1 MRRLFAV
8 MVLFIVSLPLS
19 GWEAH
24 NYDYIVNT
32 SPWTSSRNAS
42 GLVTFK
48 SSHIAT
54 ANASFEKADGKFIG
68 IEDSADCLNG
78 TTSAASYDSIS
89 ERLKAFGSISYSYYF
104 GKNMGGPILMD
115 PSYNPISFIESDQTT
130 IGNKSRELYN
140 LKGALSYKLSNNW
153 AIGIDFSYESGLYAK
168 RKDPRYRNSWMNMGV
183 SAGAKF
189 TISEKFS
196 VGLSLIYEK
205 TLEAIDGNL
214 FGNFTTDYFNLI
226 DYGGFYCKKEVFSGD
241 SGYIPQS
248 QKPRNM
254 LNSFYGAAIQLEH
267 STKKNVFFH
276 EIILKTRSG
285 YYGNEGTSSIVYT
298 NHDGIGLM
306 YKGSAL
312 LFNNTNTQK
321 LGLELYWESLDNNEN
336 IFRTNTIPGH
346 QTVVE
351 ILGSK
356 KVLERND
363 IHGIVYWHGW
373 SGLNGRKPDW
383 EYKLSAET
391 DLRTQTTTLYP
402 FYRDSKVFF
411 ITLKSSLRHN
421 FKWKKNIISPEIG
434 LSFSKGGGNPKKDG
448 TLASSTSG
456 KPISADN
463 YLYKDFEYKT
473 ISSASISASLEYTRT
488 INEKL
493 DIYARFSNRYRHC
506 IETPQYLEGRF
517 RNIFTITIGCTF

>member
-1 MRRLFAV
+1 MRRLLAV

-19 GWEAH
+19 GWEVYD
-24 NYDYIVNT
+24 YDYIVNT
-32 SPWTSSRNAS
+32 SPWTSSSNAS

-48 SSHIAT
+48 SPHIAT
-54 ANASFEKADGKFIG
+54 ANASFEKAEGKFIG

-78 TTSAASYDSIS
+78 TASTSSYDSIS
-89 ERLKAFGSISYSYYF
+89 NKLKAFGSISYSYYF
-104 GKNMGGPILMD
+104 GKNMGGPILID
-115 PSYNPISFIESDQTT
+115 PSYNPISLIESDPTT
-130 IGNKSRELYN
+130 TGNKSRELYN
-140 LKGALSYKLSNNW
+140 LKGALSYKLSNTW
-153 AIGIDFSYESGLYAK
+153 AIGLDASYESGLYAK
-168 RKDPRYRNSWMNMGV
+168 RKDPRFRNSWMDMGI
-183 SAGAKF
+183 SAGTRF
-189 TISEKFS
+189 THSEKYS
-196 VGLSLIYEK
+196 IGLSIIYER

-226 DYGGFYCKKEVFSGD
+226 DYGSFYCKKEVFSGD

-254 LNSFYGAAIQLEH
+254 FNTFYGAAIQFEH
-267 STKKNVFFH
+267 STEKTDYFH
-276 EIILKTRSG
+276 EITFKTRNG
-285 YYGNEGTSSIVYT
+285 YYGNKGTSSVVYT
-298 NHDGIGLM
+298 EHEGAGLT

-312 LFNNTNTQK
+312 LFNDTNTQK
-321 LGLELYWESLDNNEN
+321 IGIELCWESLENNEN

-346 QTVVE
+346 QTIVE

-373 SGLNGRKPDW
+373 SGLKGRKPDW
-383 EYKLSAET
+383 EYKLSTET

-411 ITLKSSLRHN
+411 ITLNSSLKHN
-421 FKWKKNIISPEIG
+421 FKWKKDILSPEVSF
-434 LSFSKGGGNPKKDG
+434 SFSKGEGTPKQDG
-448 TLASSTSG
+448 TLASSSSG
-456 KPISADN
+456 EPISADN

-473 ISSASISASLEYTRT
+473 ISSISISASLKYTRT

-493 DIYARFSNRYRHC
+493 DIYARFSNIYKC
-506 IETPQYLEGRF
+506 CLETPQYLEGTF